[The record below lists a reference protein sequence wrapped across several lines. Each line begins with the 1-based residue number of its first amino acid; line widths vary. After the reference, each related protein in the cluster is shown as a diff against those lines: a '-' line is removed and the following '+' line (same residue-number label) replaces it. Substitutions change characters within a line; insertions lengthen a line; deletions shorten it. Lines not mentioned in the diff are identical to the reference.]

1 SEFRP
6 LLDRV
11 LAFLKQNPGLRTDGR
26 NIAIYRGEG
35 EGADCELGVEVV
47 REFRSAAEVVC
58 DATPAGRGGTAT
70 HWGAYCELGKT
81 YRAIHAHCRAEG
93 HQVTDTSWEIYGDW
107 TDDPA
112 KLRTDVFCLL
122 G

>member
-1 SEFRP
+1 MAEVRIIAVAPRLIAAARQHTTTARVASEFRP

-11 LAFLKQNPGLRTDGR
+11 LAFLKQTPGLRTDGR

-58 DATPAGRGGTAT
+58 DATPAGRVGTAT
-70 HWGAYCELGKT
+70 HWGAYCE
-81 YRAIHAHCRAEG
+81 
-93 HQVTDTSWEIYGDW
+93 
-107 TDDPA
+107 
-112 KLRTDVFCLL
+112 
-122 G
+122 